1 MLELIEKVML
11 TGLGAV
17 ALSQKKVEELVNDL
31 KSHYRLSEEEG
42 RTLLERLTTVT
53 RESREKAAEIIETE
67 VTKVVERLGLV
78 RKSEYDILLKRVEA
92 LERSLDPKPGGE

>member
-1 MLELIEKVML
+1 MLDLIEKVML

-17 ALSQKKVEELVNDL
+17 ALSQKKVDELVNDL

-42 RTLLERLTTVT
+42 RALLERLTTVT
-53 RESREKAAEIIETE
+53 RESREKAAEIIEAE

-78 RKSEYDILLKRVEA
+78 LKSDHELLLKRVEA
-92 LERSLDPKPGGE
+92 LERSLNSPQGGE